1 MAAHR
6 KSTGSAIRPLPFTFQ
21 DIDIQQVTLQ
31 TLTEEVRIIVQCLL
45 FIVQS
50 EVISE
55 ILGDDSLAI
64 INTICQC
71 FCSFYIYTHIY
82 KKQQCTVKKFDRQ
95 INRDQYLSSFFS
107 IDLLST
113 HVKSCSVTWTV
124 MIWRLFTV
132 LLFASVH
139 SSTLPDH

>member
-1 MAAHR
+1 MTQYVVR
-6 KSTGSAIRPLPFTFQ
+6 KDRMSWHNC
-21 DIDIQQVTLQ
+21 V
-31 TLTEEVRIIVQCLL
+31 L
-45 FIVQS
+45 FIVQN

-95 INRDQYLSSFFS
+95 INRDDYLSSFFT

-132 LLFASVH
+132 HYITFLKYMLPFSIFCFRLLYFHQISLYMYVC
-139 SSTLPDH
+139 LW